1 MNSLAFNIPFDNFFL
16 SSKEKVT
23 CLTGEVQVCTH
34 VWACAHLCPKSL
46 CSTHSTRSPMHLWI
60 HLVLK
65 ATSWRRFYYL
75 NITKKKGAKTTW
87 VSCPSTCDMQMA
99 ELGCELIDSTRGQ
112 YLGSN
117 QSVNWLWKT
126 WDELHRS
133 SCFWI
138 GVEEWVF
145 WVGLGKVESRQSST
159 CMTQHGRAGECSR
172 SARRAA

>member
-1 MNSLAFNIPFDNFFL
+1 MPYRRGSGVHTCMSMCTSVPQITVQHTFHPKPHALMNSLGPQSHLMKKVLL
-16 SSKEKVT
+16 S
-23 CLTGEVQVCTH
+23 QH
-34 VWACAHLCPKSL
+34 
-46 CSTHSTRSPMHLWI
+46 
-60 HLVLK
+60 
-65 ATSWRRFYYL
+65 Y
-75 NITKKKGAKTTW
+75 KKKGAKTTW